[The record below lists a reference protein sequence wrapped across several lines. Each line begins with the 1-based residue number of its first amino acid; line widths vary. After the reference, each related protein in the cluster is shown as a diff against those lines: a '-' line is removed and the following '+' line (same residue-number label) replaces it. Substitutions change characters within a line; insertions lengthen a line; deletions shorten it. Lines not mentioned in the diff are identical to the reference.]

1 MTTPADRLA
10 TALSDR
16 YRIERELGQGGMATV
31 FLAEDLKHHRKVAIK
46 VLKED
51 LSASVGATRFLRE
64 IEIAAQL
71 QHPNILPLLDS
82 GEAAGLLY
90 YVMPYVEGQSL
101 RQRLAREH
109 ELPISEA
116 VKILIEIVD
125 ALAHAHTHGVVHRDI
140 KPDNVMLTGRHALV
154 ADFGVARAVSE
165 ATGPNTLTSMGVA
178 LGTPTYM
185 APEQAVAD
193 PNVDQRADIYA
204 VGIVG
209 YELLAGRPPFSGATP
224 QQVLAAQVTEK
235 PDPVSKHRPGVSP
248 ALEQTIMRCLE
259 KRPADRWQ
267 SADELLGALEPLAT
281 PSGGT
286 APTAARM
293 PAAAKPHRRTAFI
306 AGGALLAALLAGG
319 VYALSHSAAPSIA
332 LGHSTQITSDPG
344 LEIHPAISPD
354 GKLVAYAAGNASR
367 MRVFI
372 RPVVGGR
379 TIPLSDDSSA
389 VESQPRW
396 SPDGNQ
402 LLFLSR
408 GGVSVAPALGGS
420 ARAVIDPGQSEGGVI
435 SADWSPDGNSIAFVR
450 GDSVYTVA
458 LKGDAPRLI
467 AVDHGINSCVWSNS
481 NRWLACVRGNHYYAE
496 VGSHFGNLAQSAIV
510 LVSLTNG
517 ALSEITTAE
526 SLNAAPLW
534 APGGSLLYFVSDRD
548 GPRDIYAVEIGSGGR
563 PRTKPS
569 RVTAGLEVQ
578 TLSISA
584 SGQQLAYSVYS
595 SRANIWSILIP
606 GAGVVNSRSATPVTT
621 GNQEIEGVRTSRDGR
636 WLLYD
641 SNVHG
646 RSNIY
651 RMPIGGG
658 EPEQLT
664 NEPFDVFHADL
675 SPDGSAI
682 TYHSFRTGKRQ
693 IEVKPLNG
701 GPVERVT
708 AWPVDVCCARWSPDG
723 RLLAFNEW
731 EPPYR
736 AYVTHRIAAG
746 RWAEPVYIGI
756 ARYPHWS
763 ADQRFIIST
772 TVDPGGGSRQGIALI
787 PADPRDSS
795 ARRVLYRAGPN
806 DPGPEQPES
815 TPDGKSIIFKTHDA
829 IGQAGVWSLPSAGG
843 TPRLLIRFTDPDRQS
858 NRVELATDG
867 KRIFFTID
875 EKQSDVYV
883 ADLEKR

>member
-1 MTTPADRLA
+1 MTSPAERLA

-31 FLAEDLKHHRKVAIK
+31 YLAEDMRHHRKVAVK
-46 VLKED
+46 VLRED
-51 LSASVGATRFLRE
+51 LSASVGAGRFLRE

-109 ELPISEA
+109 ELPIGEA
-116 VKILIEIVD
+116 VKILMEVVD

-165 ATGPNTLTSMGVA
+165 ATGASSFTSMGVA

-193 PNVDQRADIYA
+193 PNIDHRADIYA
-204 VGIVG
+204 VGVMG
-209 YELLAGRPPFSGATP
+209 YELLAGRPPFSGTNP
-224 QQVLAAQVTEK
+224 QQVIAAQVTEK
-235 PDPVSKHRPGVSP
+235 PDPLSKHRPGVTP
-248 ALEQTIMRCLE
+248 DLEQTIMRCLE

-267 SADELLGALEPLAT
+267 SAGELLAALEQLAT
-281 PSGGT
+281 PSGGI

-293 PAAAKPHRRTAFI
+293 TPAAKPHQRTAFI
-306 AGGALLAALLAGG
+306 VGGALVAALLAAV
-319 VYALSHSAAPSIA
+319 VYALSRSSTPSRA
-332 LGHSTQITSDPG
+332 LGRSTQITSDPG

-354 GKLVAYAAGNASR
+354 GKLVAYAAGNAGR

-372 RPVVGGR
+372 RPVAGGR
-379 TIPLSDDSSA
+379 TIPVSDDSSS
-389 VESQPRW
+389 VESLPRW

-420 ARAVIDPGQSEGGVI
+420 ARAVIDPGRSGVI
-435 SADWSPDGNSIAFVR
+435 SADWSPDGTSIAFVR
-450 GDSVYTVA
+450 GDSVYTVGH
-458 LKGDAPRLI
+458 KGDAPRLI
-467 AVDHGINSCVWSNS
+467 AVGHGINSCAWSNS
-481 NRWLACVRGNHYYAE
+481 NRWLACVRGNPYYTE
-496 VGSHFGNLAQSAIV
+496 VGSMFGNTAQSAIV
-510 LVSLTNG
+510 LVSLTDG
-517 ALSEITTAE
+517 ALSEITTNE
-526 SLNAAPLW
+526 SLNAAPFW
-534 APGGSLLYFVSDRD
+534 APGGSVLYFVSDRD
-548 GPRDIYAVEIGSGGR
+548 GPRDIYAVEIGSAGK

-578 TLSISA
+578 TLSLSA
-584 SGQQLAYSVYS
+584 SGQQLAYSVYA
-595 SRANIWSILIP
+595 SRANIWSIPIP
-606 GAGVVNSRSATPVTT
+606 SAGVANSRAASPVTT
-621 GNQEIEGVRTSRDGR
+621 GNQEIEGLRASRDGR

-641 SNVHG
+641 SDLHG
-646 RSNIY
+646 RESIY
-651 RMPIGGG
+651 RIPVGGG

-664 NEPFDVFHADL
+664 NDPFDVFSPDL
-675 SPDGSAI
+675 SPDGSAVA
-682 TYHSFRTGKRQ
+682 YHSFRTGKRQ
-693 IEVKPLNG
+693 IEVKPLDG

-708 AWPVDVCCARWSPDG
+708 AWPVDVSRVCWSPDG
-723 RLLAFNEW
+723 RSLVFREFA
-731 EPPYR
+731 PPHR
-736 AYVTHRIAAG
+736 ALVAHRIAPG
-746 RWAEPVYIGI
+746 RWAEPVQVGFAKYIC
-756 ARYPHWS
+756 WS

-772 TVDPGGGSRQGIALI
+772 NADPGGASRQGIALI

-795 ARRVLYRAGPN
+795 ARRVLYTAGPN
-806 DPGPEQPES
+806 DPGPEMPES
-815 TPDGKSIIFKTHDA
+815 TPDAKSIFFKTHDA
-829 IGQAGVWSLPSAGG
+829 AGKATLWSIPPSGG
-843 TPRLLIRFTDPDRQS
+843 APRPLVRFTDPDRQS
-858 NRVELATDG
+858 NRPEFATDG
-867 KRIFFTID
+867 KRLFFTID

-883 ADLEKR
+883 ADLVEK